1 MRTIPL
7 AQGRHAFGREPEQYA
22 AGRPGYPARLFDIIR
37 EQCGIREG
45 ARAFEIGPGTG
56 QVTRTLLE
64 MELSKLTAIEPDQ
77 RLCDF
82 LAGACGPQQA
92 ARLEIVASTFEE
104 AGLPAA
110 SFDFGI
116 AATSF
121 HWLKAGEA
129 LDKVMRLLRPGGWWM
144 ACWNV
149 FADPF
154 SEDPFLNATQP
165 IFERLERTPG
175 FGDGTQLPF
184 GLDTARR
191 TAELQAA
198 GLVNVSSEVVHRT
211 VTMRTGEIVALYAT
225 FSQIA
230 RRTQAERDAIERELR
245 QICADF
251 GGRVQRT
258 FLTPVYWAQKPF
270 A

>member
-7 AQGRHAFGREPEQYA
+7 AEGRHAFGRHPEDYA
-22 AGRPGYPARLFDIIR
+22 AGRPGYPARLFEIIR
-37 EQCGIREG
+37 AQCGIREG
-45 ARAFEIGPGTG
+45 GRAFEIGPGTG
-56 QVTRTLLE
+56 QVTGALLE
-64 MELSKLTAIEPDQ
+64 MAISKLTAIEPDQ

-82 LAGACGPQQA
+82 LAGACGRPQA
-92 ARLEIVASTFEE
+92 ARLEIMASTFEE
-104 AGLPAA
+104 AELPAA
-110 SFDFGI
+110 SFDFGV

-154 SEDPFLNATQP
+154 SEDPFLKATQP

-175 FGDGTQLPF
+175 FGDGTRLPF
-184 GLDTARR
+184 GLDKARR

-198 GLVNVSSEVVHRT
+198 GFVNVSSEVVCRT
-211 VTMRTGEIVALYAT
+211 APLSTEEIVALYAT
-225 FSQIA
+225 FSQIT
-230 RRTQAERDAIERELR
+230 RRPQAEREAIERELR

-258 FLTPVYWAQKPF
+258 FLTPIYWAQKPI